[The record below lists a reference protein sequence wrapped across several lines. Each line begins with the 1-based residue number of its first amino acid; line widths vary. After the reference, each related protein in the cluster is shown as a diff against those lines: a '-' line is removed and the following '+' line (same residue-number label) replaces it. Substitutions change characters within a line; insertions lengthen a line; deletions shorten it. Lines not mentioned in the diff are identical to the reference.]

1 MPHAFM
7 RLSPASVLHCAL
19 AAALAAA
26 PLARAQDTPAGESA
40 SPAPAPDAAATEPS
54 SEPSAPAEGAADAEA
69 ALDGS
74 PREAAPAAA
83 PGTQSE
89 IAPEPADASD
99 ATADLFDP
107 PDLEKNLATPQTMV
121 PTQNVTVNLIT
132 RLMQR
137 GVLTRGDAVELI
149 QQAEGDAEVARANA
163 EAARAAEALPLAEDS
178 YSVSYIPESVRLQM
192 RDEIKQQVLAEVRNE
207 KFFTLDGRDG
217 WPSRIQL
224 FGDLRLRYDYLSY
237 PEGNDNTGAFPNFN
251 AINTGAPFDTAGLLF
266 APQYNVD
273 QDRQRFRIRFRLG
286 ADLDLG
292 DGFSGGFRIATG
304 DSNSPTS
311 TNQSIG
317 LASGAQGGQF
327 SKYAIWLDRAFLKYE
342 WESDPT
348 PAAAETAQ
356 AAADPK
362 APVVPPPAAMPKYPR
377 VYASVTAGRFDSPFQ
392 ATEILFDEDLGFDGL
407 ALHGKVRFNRVFQP
421 FVTLGAF
428 PIFNTDLNFSSNQPA
443 KFDSTDKY
451 LYAVQGGTDVTFS
464 RRANLKVAAAYYNFQ
479 DVEGRLSDPYVPL
492 SASDAGNTD
501 TTRPS
506 FAQKGNTYRPLR
518 NILPDATNGFGTTNQ
533 WQYFGLATPYR
544 NVALTGRLDLDYFE
558 PVRISLIGEYIKNT
572 AFDHQDIEAVAVNN
586 RGPLPLNDD
595 GTASG
600 EIAPFEGTDEA
611 WTLGIKFGHPAL
623 EKRGAWQAGIAYR
636 YIGSDAVID
645 GFNDSEFGGG
655 GTNVEG
661 IVVGASVAL
670 TPRVSI
676 GFQWMSADEIAGPPL
691 QSDLFQFDLR
701 AKF

>member
-1 MPHAFM
+1 MPF
-7 RLSPASVLHCAL
+7 SPASAL
-19 AAALAAA
+19 RGALVAALAFA
-26 PLARAQDTPAGESA
+26 PLAPLAPAQDPTASDSAPPPAAPPSE
-40 SPAPAPDAAATEPS
+40 PAPASPPDES
-54 SEPSAPAEGAADAEA
+54 SPADAESA
-69 ALDGS
+69 MAGS
-74 PREAAPAAA
+74 PEDAARDPAPPPAPASGDSDGEA
-83 PGTQSE
+83 GM
-89 IAPEPADASD
+89 PA
-99 ATADLFDP
+99 ADLFEP
-107 PDLEKNLATPQTMV
+107 PDLEKNLATPQVVV
-121 PTQNVTVNLIT
+121 PTQNVTINLIT

-149 QQAEGDAEVARANA
+149 QQAEGDAAIARANA
-163 EAARAAEALPLAEDS
+163 EAARAAEALPLAEES
-178 YSVSYIPESVRLQM
+178 ISVTYIPESVRMQM
-192 RDEIKQQVLAEVRNE
+192 RDEIKQDVLNE
-207 KFFTLDGRDG
+207 MRHEKYFTVDGRDG

-251 AINTGAPFDTAGLLF
+251 AINTGAPFDTAGLVF

-273 QDRQRFRIRFRLG
+273 QDRNRFRIRFRLG
-286 ADLDLG
+286 ADLDLD

-317 LASGAQGGQF
+317 LASGGQGGQF

-342 WESDPT
+342 WESNPEPAGASPATSDPKS
-348 PAAAETAQ
+348 AI
-356 AAADPK
+356 DPK
-362 APVVPPPAAMPKYPR
+362 APVTPEPAPRVYPR
-377 VYASVTAGRFDSPFQ
+377 VYASATAGRFDSPFQ
-392 ATEILFDEDLGFDGL
+392 STEIIFDEDLGFDGL
-407 ALHGKVRFNRVFQP
+407 ALHGRARFNRYFQP

-428 PIFNTDLNFSSNQPA
+428 PIFNTDLNFSSNQPV

-451 LYAVQGGTDVTFS
+451 LYAVQGGTDVSFTPK
-464 RRANLKVAAAYYNFQ
+464 AKLKLAAAYYNFHN
-479 DVEGRLSDPYVPL
+479 VEGRLSDPYVPL

-518 NILPDATNGFGTTNQ
+518 NIIPDATNGFGTTNQ
-533 WQYFGLATPYR
+533 WQYFGLATEFR

-558 PVRISLIGEYIKNT
+558 PVRISLVGEYIKNT
-572 AFDHQDIEAVAVNN
+572 AFDKEDIEAIAVNN
-586 RGPLPLNDD
+586 RGPLPIGPD
-595 GTASG
+595 GTPTG
-600 EIAPFEGTDEA
+600 EIAPFEGTDTA
-611 WTLGIKFGHPAL
+611 WSLGLKFGHPAL

-655 GTNVEG
+655 GSNVEG
-661 IVVGASVAL
+661 WALGAAVAIS
-670 TPRVSI
+670 PRVSL

>member
-1 MPHAFM
+1 MPIFPTFAL
-7 RLSPASVLHCAL
+7 RCAL
-19 AAALAAA
+19 LAALA
-26 PLARAQDTPAGESA
+26 SA
-40 SPAPAPDAAATEPS
+40 SPVTAQVAPPAEGTAPPPPATD
-54 SEPSAPAEGAADAEA
+54 PSAPAPAAEEAGRVDAEA
-69 ALDGS
+69 AIQAS
-74 PREAAPAAA
+74 P
-83 PGTQSE
+83 
-89 IAPEPADASD
+89 PEPADAAAVD
-99 ATADLFDP
+99 APPAGSAPDASAEMSEASADLFDP
-107 PDLEKNLATPQTMV
+107 PDLEKNLAAPSTMV

-149 QQAEGDAEVARANA
+149 QQAEGDVEIARANA
-163 EAARAAEALPLAEDS
+163 EAARAAEALPAAEDS
-178 YSVSYIPESVRLQM
+178 YSVSYVPESVRAQL
-192 RDEIKQQVLAEVRNE
+192 RDEIKQQVLNEMRHE

-251 AINTGAPFDTAGLLF
+251 AINTGAPFDTAGLFF

-273 QDRQRFRIRFRLG
+273 QDRQRFRLRFRLG

-292 DGFSGGFRIATG
+292 DNVKGGFRIATG

-327 SKYAIWLDRAFLKYE
+327 SKYSLWLDRAFLKYE
-342 WESDPT
+342 IDSDPAPD
-348 PAAAETAQ
+348 PAPAVVDA
-356 AAADPK
+356 K
-362 APVVPPPAAMPKYPR
+362 APVAAPPPAPR
-377 VYASVTAGRFDSPFQ
+377 VRPRAYASVTAGRFDNPFQ
-392 ATEILFDEDLGFDGL
+392 SSEILFDEDLGFDGL
-407 ALHGKVRFNRVFQP
+407 AVHGKIRFNKMFQP
-421 FVTLGAF
+421 FVTAGAF

-451 LYAVQGGTDVTFS
+451 LYAIQGGTDLAFG
-464 RRANLKVAAAYYNFQ
+464 RKVNMKLAAAYYNFQ

-492 SASDAGNTD
+492 NASDAGNTD

-518 NILPDATNGFGTTNQ
+518 NIIPDATNGFGTTNQ
-533 WQYFGLATPYR
+533 FQYFGLATPYR
-544 NVALTGRLDLDYFE
+544 NVALTGRLDFDYFE
-558 PVRISLIGEYIKNT
+558 PVRLSLIGEYIKNT
-572 AFDHQDIEAVAVNN
+572 AFDEQDIEAVAVNN
-586 RGPLPLNDD
+586 RGPLPVNPD
-595 GTASG
+595 GTTAG
-600 EIAPFEGTDEA
+600 GLAPFEGTDTA
-611 WTLGIKFGHPAL
+611 WTVGLKIGHPAL
-623 EKRGAWQAGIAYR
+623 EKRGAWQAGVAYR

-661 IVVGASVAL
+661 FVVGASLAI
-670 TPRVSI
+670 TPKVSLGI
-676 GFQWMSADEIAGPPL
+676 QWMSADEIAGPPL

>member
-1 MPHAFM
+1 M
-7 RLSPASVLHCAL
+7 RLSPASVLRRAL
-19 AAALAAA
+19 VAAVVAS
-26 PLARAQDTPAGESA
+26 PLATASFASAQDTTATDPPVA
-40 SPAPAPDAAATEPS
+40 SPAPEP
-54 SEPSAPAEGAADAEA
+54 
-69 ALDGS
+69 
-74 PREAAPAAA
+74 AAPAAVPEDAQSALEGSPTEPVAA
-83 PGTQSE
+83 PPAPDSTAE
-89 IAPEPADASD
+89 ISPAPQDQADAS
-99 ATADLFDP
+99 ADLFDP

-121 PTQNVTVNLIT
+121 PTQNVTINLIT

-137 GVLTRGDAVELI
+137 GVITRGDAVELI
-149 QQAEGDAEVARANA
+149 QQAEGDAAVARANA
-163 EAARAAEALPLAEDS
+163 EAARAAEALPLAEES
-178 YSVSYIPESVRLQM
+178 YSVTYIPESVRMQM
-192 RDEIKQQVLAEVRNE
+192 RDEIKQQVLADMRNE

-273 QDRQRFRIRFRLG
+273 QDRQRFRLRFRLG
-286 ADLDLG
+286 ADLDLD

-327 SKYAIWLDRAFLKYE
+327 SKYALWLDRAFIKYE
-342 WESDPT
+342 WESDPSADPP
-348 PAAAETAQ
+348 PAAV
-356 AAADPK
+356 DPK
-362 APVVPPPAAMPKYPR
+362 APVHDKSPVAVPPTPRYPR
-377 VYASVTAGRFDSPFQ
+377 VYASVTAGRFDNPFQ
-392 ATEILFDEDLGFDGL
+392 ASEIIFDEDLGFDGL
-407 ALHGKVRFNRVFQP
+407 ALHGKVRFSRVFQP

-428 PIFNTDLNFSSNQPA
+428 PIFNTDLNFSSNQPV

-464 RRANLKVAAAYYNFQ
+464 RRANLKLAAAYYNFQ

-518 NILPDATNGFGTTNQ
+518 NILPDATDGFGTTNQ

-572 AFDHQDIEAVAVNN
+572 AFDQAAIEAVAVNN
-586 RGPLPLNDD
+586 RGPLPLNAD
-595 GTASG
+595 GSPSG
-600 EIAPFEGTDEA
+600 DIAPFDGTDTA
-611 WTLGIKFGHPAL
+611 WTLGVKFGHPAL

-670 TPRVSI
+670 TPRVSL

-691 QSDLFQFDLR
+691 ESDLFQFDLR